1 MYNIEN
7 LKLEELQKLLKEI
20 KTYRQLS
27 KQLWKRGIELFKR
40 NLDWSNL
47 LLVEYF
53 SDKDNSMNTSLSI
66 YKKFFDLDVKA
77 EDIKIIQKKELK
89 WWVKV
94 YKNDFLVDLSFSK
107 IEKLLK

>member
-20 KTYRQLS
+20 KAYRQLS
-27 KQLWKRGIELFKR
+27 KQLWERGIELFKR

-53 SDKDNSMNTSLSI
+53 SDKDNAINTSLSI
-66 YKKFFDLDVKA
+66 YKKFFDLDVKK
-77 EDIKIIQKKELK
+77 EDIKTIQKKELK